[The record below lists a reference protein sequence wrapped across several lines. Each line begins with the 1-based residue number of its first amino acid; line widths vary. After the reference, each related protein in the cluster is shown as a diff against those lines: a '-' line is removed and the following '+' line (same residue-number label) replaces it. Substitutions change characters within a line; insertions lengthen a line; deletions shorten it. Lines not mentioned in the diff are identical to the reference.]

1 MSQQNVQ
8 GFVFYGDSA
17 DQTAAAV
24 KAIRTGLVIGA
35 VLTLLAG
42 SLVLAFPGTA
52 LAVIAVIFGIFILV
66 RGIFRLALGAFGPG
80 LSGLGRALSIVLGV
94 LLVAAGIFVLTNL
107 AAGIVVLGILIG
119 LSWIIDGIA
128 MLVESG
134 RVAGRGFS
142 LVAGIISVLAGV
154 VFLFA
159 PIAGVAVLPLCTA
172 IVFLILGVLQVVG
185 AIMVG
190 RNR

>member
-35 VLTLLAG
+35 VLALLAG
-42 SLVLAFPGTA
+42 GFILGFPNGA
-52 LAVIAVIFGIFILV
+52 LAVIAVVFGLFILI
-66 RGIFRLALGAFGPG
+66 RGIVRLALGLFGPG
-80 LSGLGRALSIVLGV
+80 LSAGGRTLSIILGI
-94 LLVAAGIFVLTNL
+94 LLIAASIFVLRNL
-107 AAGIVVLGILIG
+107 EAGLAVLGLLIG
-119 LSWIIDGIA
+119 LSWIVDGIA

-134 RVAGRGFS
+134 RGVVRGFS
-142 LVAGIISVLAGV
+142 LVAGLISVIAGV
-154 VFLFA
+154 VVLFV
-159 PIAGVAVLPLCTA
+159 PVTGVAVLTIFTA
-172 IVFLILGVLQVVG
+172 IVFLVLGVLQVIG

-190 RNR
+190 RKR